1 MADLKNGCPPE
12 NGTFKEAV
20 CVDAGRVY
28 DSCCDRD
35 CLEDLRCFFLAEDQA
50 LINSAIS
57 VRLRS
62 AEVLNVF
69 IDVEPVN
76 FNKGFYSCSALIFTP
91 LRIPARSI
99 SEAYPLTRKRLYSS
113 AATAM

>member
-35 CLEDLRCFFLAEDQA
+35 CLEDLRCFFLPEDQA
-50 LINSAIS
+50 VINCATS

-76 FNKGFYSCSALIFTP
+76 FNKGFFSCD
-91 LRIPARSI
+91 
-99 SEAYPLTRKRLYSS
+99 LTFFFLFYQQN
-113 AATAM
+113 